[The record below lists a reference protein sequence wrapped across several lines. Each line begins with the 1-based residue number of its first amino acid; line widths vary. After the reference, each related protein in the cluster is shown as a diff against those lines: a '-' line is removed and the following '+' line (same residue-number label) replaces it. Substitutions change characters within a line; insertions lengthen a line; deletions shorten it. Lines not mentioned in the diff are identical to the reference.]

1 MGMAQLSRKRFV
13 GVRAVWDQ
21 LVDPVLTL
29 SVASSSN
36 VIWECG
42 FTIRKRVENAAVTGR
57 GERIRADFLATPPEE
72 VRNGCVG

>member
-1 MGMAQLSRKRFV
+1 MGMAQLSRKCFV

-36 VIWECG
+36 VIWEWG

-57 GERIRADFLATPPEE
+57 GERIRADFP
-72 VRNGCVG
+72 